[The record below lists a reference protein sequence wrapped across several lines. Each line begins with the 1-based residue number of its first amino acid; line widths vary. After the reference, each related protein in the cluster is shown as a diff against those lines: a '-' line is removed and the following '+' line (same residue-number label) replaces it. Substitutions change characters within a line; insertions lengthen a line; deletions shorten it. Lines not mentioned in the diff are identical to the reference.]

1 MMGYRKLVMVKILVS
16 LILAAGCTTAAPTP
30 SSLSNDV
37 AAAVTAVPTVE
48 QTPAPSATPQAPT
61 GRNERESQM
70 AASETPTRPAPTPTA
85 CLDEQAEPLQLPAKR
100 APLEVRFISDGNI
113 WAWEETGGAARQIS
127 DTGDARR
134 FTFSPD
140 GEVVAFERPVGD
152 YPHGSYQIELWG
164 INRDGGSLRRL
175 VSAGQFD
182 QLLTERHPAWM
193 ANMPRDYRWLPGTHQ
208 LTFGVY
214 PYIRAIGGSDASV
227 GYWVVDLDTLALKKW
242 ENPQVI
248 DPYGPK
254 KIPSPDGQKIAVV
267 DRASISLVNAG
278 GAIIRKDALT
288 YPQNPCPEGPC
299 WSSPTVA
306 WAQDSLSLRVLVWE
320 DDIFGEPFSLWQIP
334 ADGSPTQKLA
344 TFSGMPYLAS
354 LSSNLKYLAYLHRLQ
369 PMSNEYELHLAMSD
383 GSKDILYTTGTLLL
397 IEGWAPDAIHFVY
410 GQFNAHHPF
419 LGSVCGGARPLL
431 DPPGTPAEDIAWVDG
446 THFLYAEGW
455 AGQPRQLRLGQL
467 GGPSLLIGPFN
478 GEGAYYEVK

>member
-1 MMGYRKLVMVKILVS
+1 
-16 LILAAGCTTAAPTP
+16 
-30 SSLSNDV
+30 
-37 AAAVTAVPTVE
+37 
-48 QTPAPSATPQAPT
+48 
-61 GRNERESQM
+61 M
-70 AASETPTRPAPTPTA
+70 AATGTPNHPAPTPTA
-85 CLDEQAEPLQLPAKR
+85 CLDEHAEPLQLAAKR

-113 WAWEETGGAARQIS
+113 WAWEEAEGAARQIS
-127 DTGDARR
+127 DTGDALK
-134 FTFSPD
+134 FTFSQD

-182 QLLTERHPAWM
+182 QLLTERQEAWM

-227 GYWVVDLDTLALKKW
+227 GYWVIDLDTLALKKW
-242 ENPQVI
+242 ENPQAI

-254 KIPSPDGQKIAVV
+254 KIPSPDGQKIVVV
-267 DRASISLVNAG
+267 DRTSISLTNAG

-288 YPQNPCPEGPC
+288 YPQQLCPEGPC
-299 WSSPTVA
+299 WSSPIIA
-306 WAQDSLSLRVLVWE
+306 WTPDSGSLRVLVWE
-320 DDIFGEPFSLWQIP
+320 EESFSEPFSLWQIP
-334 ADGSPTQKLA
+334 VDGSPAQKLA
-344 TFSGMPYLAS
+344 TFPGMLYSAS
-354 LSSNLKYLAYLHRLQ
+354 FSPNLKYLAYLHHVK

-383 GSKDILYTTGTLLL
+383 GSRDILYASGYDLEIL
-397 IEGWAPDAIHFVY
+397 GWAPDSVHFLYSQLGV
-410 GQFNAHHPF
+410 QHPF
-419 LGSVCGGARPLL
+419 LGSVCDGARPLL
-431 DPPGTPAEDIAWVDG
+431 DPPGTPAADITWVDG

-455 AGQPRQLRLGQL
+455 AGQPRQLRMGELD
-467 GGPSLLIGPFN
+467 GPSLLVGPFN